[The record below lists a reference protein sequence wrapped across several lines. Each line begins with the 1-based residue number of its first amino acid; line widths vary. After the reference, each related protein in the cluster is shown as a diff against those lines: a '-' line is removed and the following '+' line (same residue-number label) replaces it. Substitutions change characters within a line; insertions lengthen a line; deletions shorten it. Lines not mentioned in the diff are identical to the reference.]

1 MRASRFALTVAFTGS
16 LALVCGTVALAAGQ
30 VAPGPSQGAVKA
42 DTGKRICREVTPT
55 GTRFMKRVCK
65 TPDEW
70 EHDTD
75 TAQRHLDESN
85 RSMRDFQPDR
95 GIGNNPH

>member
-1 MRASRFALTVAFTGS
+1 MRASRFALTVASIGS
-16 LALVCGTVALAAGQ
+16 LTLICETVALAAGQ
-30 VAPGPSQGAVKA
+30 VATQPAQNVVKT